1 MTADHVFT
9 ALASPARRELLRLL
23 LEEGGQP
30 AGRLAERFD
39 MSRPSVSEHL
49 RVLRD
54 AGLVAETRKGRE
66 RHYRLEPAPLME
78 IRDWLTPYERFWRE
92 KLVNLT
98 TLLDEMEDEDDARRQ
113 DG

>member
-23 LEEGGQP
+23 LQEGPQP

-49 RVLRD
+49 KVLRE
-54 AGLVAETRKGRE
+54 AGLVAEARKGRE
-66 RHYRLEPAPLME
+66 RHYRLEAAPLME

-92 KLVNLT
+92 KLVGLSA
-98 TLLDEMEDEDDARRQ
+98 LLDEMEEED
-113 DG
+113 G

>member
-23 LEEGGQP
+23 LDEGSQP

-49 RVLRD
+49 KVLRD
-54 AGLVAETRKGRE
+54 AGLVAETRRGRE
-66 RHYRLEPAPLME
+66 RLYRLEAAPLME
-78 IRDWLTPYERFWRE
+78 IREWLTPYERFWRE
-92 KLVNLT
+92 KLSGLSD
-98 TLLDEMEDEDDARRQ
+98 LLDEMEDHEREDGDV
-113 DG
+113 